1 MTKILVCDDDR
12 DIVSAVR
19 IYLHADG
26 YEVAEAYNG
35 YEALKAVRED
45 PDIMLVLLD
54 IMMPE
59 LDGISTLERL
69 REERNLPVILLTA
82 KSEDTDKVLG
92 LNVGADDYVTKPFNP
107 VELSARVRSQLRRYL
122 QLGGSEQRTD
132 FLEIGGIRLDDR
144 SKEVQADGE
153 TVSLTPR
160 EYEILKLLMQNPGE
174 VFRPEEIYRRVWQDE
189 PYGAEG
195 TVAVHVRHLREK
207 LEINPA
213 EPRYLKAVWGQG
225 YKFDVV
231 KGGEKKPKGVEQ

>member
-45 PDIMLVLLD
+45 PDIVLVLLD

-132 FLEIGGIRLDDR
+132 ILEIGGIRLDDR

-231 KGGEKKPKGVEQ
+231 KGREKEPKGVEQ